1 MTVSRS
7 EKRRQARDQGGDSG
21 MNKLY
26 IVLGAVA
33 VIGIAVAVYSVGSSA
48 LSDAATAPVEV
59 EGLENSERLV
69 ELAQGVTLGDE
80 NAPVTIVEFGDYQ
93 CPGCGSFASS
103 VKPQIELQ
111 LVDQGRAK
119 FVFYDFPL
127 VQIHPHAF
135 LAARAARCAGEQD
148 RYWDYHD
155 ILFRMQPRWSGQANA
170 IGAFMDYAASVELDE
185 GAFEDCLQSD
195 RYADVVTANMELGAQ
210 LGVSGTPTVMVN
222 AGGQVRRV
230 NGDFMSI
237 AQAVEELTPGEGS

>member
-1 MTVSRS
+1 
-7 EKRRQARDQGGDSG
+7 

-26 IVLGAVA
+26 LVLGAVA

-93 CPGCGSFASS
+93 CPGCGSFATG

-155 ILFRMQPRWSGQANA
+155 ILFRMQPRWSGEANA
-170 IGAFMDYAASVELDE
+170 IGSFMDYAASVELDE
-185 GAFEDCLQSD
+185 GAFEECLQSD

-237 AQAVEELTPGEGS
+237 ARAVEDLTPGEGS